1 MTKLI
6 KDMTPSERTSIIE
19 LIKRE
24 VIPAIGCTEPIAVA
38 LCVAKATEILG
49 CKPHRIEAHL
59 SANILKNAM
68 GVGIPGT
75 GMIGLPIAIALG
87 ALIGK
92 SEYGLEV
99 LKECTPD
106 AVEAG
111 KRMIADEAISIKLKE
126 DITEK
131 LYIEITAFGA
141 STTTA
146 TTTAAS
152 GATTAASSAT
162 TTTTGATTTA
172 ASGATIA
179 SSCPQTATAIIA
191 GGHTNFI
198 YLSHNGEVLLDAP
211 LKSTAEQNGNKTAL
225 TLKKVYDFATTA
237 PLEEIEFILESQ
249 RLNKAAA
256 ETSFKGRY
264 GHQLGRTLKESTRE
278 MSILGN
284 NTFSKILS
292 YTTAACD
299 ARMAGVMVPVMSNS
313 GSGNQGITATLPIT
327 IYAEENNKSREE
339 LIRALTLSHL
349 TVIYIKQSLGRL
361 SALCGC
367 VVAAT
372 GSSCGITY
380 LMGGGYNQISF
391 AVQNMIATLTGM
403 VCDGAKPSCS
413 LKIASGVSTSLLS
426 AILAMEEKCV
436 SSVEGI
442 IDNDVDKSILNL
454 TRIGSESMNET
465 DHAVLDIMTHK
476 GC

>member
-126 DITEK
+126 GITEK
-131 LYIEITAFGA
+131 LYIEITA
-141 STTTA
+141 
-146 TTTAAS
+146 S
-152 GATTAASSAT
+152 GATTA
-162 TTTTGATTTA
+162 
-172 ASGATIA
+172 
-179 SSCPQTATAIIA
+179 SSCPKSATAIIA

-237 PLEEIEFILESQ
+237 PLEEIEFILEAQ

-426 AILAMEEKCV
+426 AILAMEEQCV

-465 DHAVLDIMTHK
+465 DHTVLDIMTHK

>member
-6 KDMTPSERTSIIE
+6 KDMTPSERTSIIA
-19 LIKRE
+19 LIKQE

-126 DITEK
+126 GITEK
-131 LYIEITAFGA
+131 LYIEITASA
-141 STTTA
+141 A
-146 TTTAAS
+146 TTAAS
-152 GATTAASSAT
+152 GATTTAS
-162 TTTTGATTTA
+162 GATTT
-172 ASGATIA
+172 
-179 SSCPQTATAIIA
+179 SSCTQSATAIIA

-237 PLEEIEFILESQ
+237 PLEEIEFILEAQ

-465 DHAVLDIMTHK
+465 DHTVLDIMTHK

>member
-1 MTKLI
+1 
-6 KDMTPSERTSIIE
+6 MTPSERTSIIA
-19 LIKRE
+19 LIKQE

-126 DITEK
+126 GITEK
-131 LYIEITAFGA
+131 LYIEITASAA
-141 STTTA
+141 SSCAASAA
-146 TTTAAS
+146 TTT
-152 GATTAASSAT
+152 
-162 TTTTGATTTA
+162 
-172 ASGATIA
+172 
-179 SSCPQTATAIIA
+179 SSCTQSATAIIA

-198 YLSHNGEVLLDAP
+198 YHSHNGEVLLDAP
-211 LKSTAEQNGNKTAL
+211 LKSSAKQSEDKTAL

-426 AILAMEEKCV
+426 AILAMEEQCV
-436 SSVEGI
+436 SSLEGI

>member
-1 MTKLI
+1 
-6 KDMTPSERTSIIE
+6 MTPSERTSIIA
-19 LIKRE
+19 LIKQE

-126 DITEK
+126 GITEK
-131 LYIEITAFGA
+131 LYIEITASA
-141 STTTA
+141 ATTA
-146 TTTAAS
+146 SSA
-152 GATTAASSAT
+152 TAASSAT
-162 TTTTGATTTA
+162 TT
-172 ASGATIA
+172 ASGATTA

-237 PLEEIEFILESQ
+237 PLEEIEFILEAQ

-426 AILAMEEKCV
+426 AILAMEEQCV

-465 DHAVLDIMTHK
+465 DHTVLDIMTHK

>member
-6 KDMTPSERTSIIE
+6 KDMTPSERASIIA
-19 LIKRE
+19 LIKQE

-131 LYIEITAFGA
+131 LYIEITASA
-141 STTTA
+141 
-146 TTTAAS
+146 
-152 GATTAASSAT
+152 ATTAASDATTASSAT
-162 TTTTGATTTA
+162 
-172 ASGATIA
+172 
-179 SSCPQTATAIIA
+179 TATAIIA

-211 LKSTAEQNGNKTAL
+211 LKSTAEQNGNKTDL

-237 PLEEIEFILESQ
+237 PLDEIEFILESQ

-426 AILAMEEKCV
+426 AILAMEEQCV

-465 DHAVLDIMTHK
+465 DHTVLDIMTHK

>member
-1 MTKLI
+1 
-6 KDMTPSERTSIIE
+6 MTPSERASIIA
-19 LIKRE
+19 LIKQE

-141 STTTA
+141 TTST
-146 TTTAAS
+146 S
-152 GATTAASSAT
+152 GAT

-172 ASGATIA
+172 ATTTAA
-179 SSCPQTATAIIA
+179 SCPQSATAIIA

-237 PLEEIEFILESQ
+237 PLEEIEFILEAQ

-426 AILAMEEKCV
+426 AILAMEEQCV

-465 DHAVLDIMTHK
+465 DHTVLDIMTHK

>member
-1 MTKLI
+1 
-6 KDMTPSERTSIIE
+6 MTPSERTSIIA
-19 LIKRE
+19 LIKQE

-126 DITEK
+126 GITEK

-141 STTTA
+141 TTAASDA
-146 TTTAAS
+146 TTTASA
-152 GATTAASSAT
+152 AT
-162 TTTTGATTTA
+162 TTTTAT
-172 ASGATIA
+172 

>member
-6 KDMTPSERTSIIE
+6 KDMTTEERASIIE

-131 LYIEITAFGA
+131 LYIEITASA
-141 STTTA
+141 A
-146 TTTAAS
+146 TTAAS
-152 GATTAASSAT
+152 GAT
-162 TTTTGATTTA
+162 
-172 ASGATIA
+172 
-179 SSCPQTATAIIA
+179 TATAIIA

-465 DHAVLDIMTHK
+465 DHTVLDIMTHK

>member
-1 MTKLI
+1 
-6 KDMTPSERTSIIE
+6 MTPSERASIIA
-19 LIKRE
+19 LIKQE

-131 LYIEITAFGA
+131 LYIEITASA
-141 STTTA
+141 A
-146 TTTAAS
+146 TT
-152 GATTAASSAT
+152 GASSAT
-162 TTTTGATTTA
+162 
-172 ASGATIA
+172 
-179 SSCPQTATAIIA
+179 TATAIIA

-237 PLEEIEFILESQ
+237 PLEEIEFILEAQ

-426 AILAMEEKCV
+426 AILAMEEQCV
-436 SSVEGI
+436 SSLEGI

-465 DHAVLDIMTHK
+465 DHTVLDIMTHK

>member
-6 KDMTPSERTSIIE
+6 KDMTPSERTSIIA
-19 LIKRE
+19 LIKQE

-49 CKPHRIEAHL
+49 CKPHRIEAYL

-126 DITEK
+126 GITEK
-131 LYIEITAFGA
+131 LYIEITAFA
-141 STTTA
+141 A
-146 TTTAAS
+146 TTAAS
-152 GATTAASSAT
+152 GATTAAS
-162 TTTTGATTTA
+162 GATTASA
-172 ASGATIA
+172 ATTA
-179 SSCPQTATAIIA
+179 SSCTQSATAIIA

-237 PLEEIEFILESQ
+237 PLEEIEFILEAQ

-426 AILAMEEKCV
+426 AILAMEEQCV
-436 SSVEGI
+436 SSLEGI

-465 DHAVLDIMTHK
+465 DHTVLDIMTHK

>member
-1 MTKLI
+1 
-6 KDMTPSERTSIIE
+6 MTPSERTSIIE

-141 STTTA
+141 TTTSSGA
-146 TTTAAS
+146 TTAAS
-152 GATTAASSAT
+152 GATTASGT
-162 TTTTGATTTA
+162 TT
-172 ASGATIA
+172 A

>member
-6 KDMTPSERTSIIE
+6 KDMTTEERASIIE

-126 DITEK
+126 GITEK
-131 LYIEITAFGA
+131 LYIEITAL
-141 STTTA
+141 
-146 TTTAAS
+146 
-152 GATTAASSAT
+152 GATTGASSAT
-162 TTTTGATTTA
+162 TT
-172 ASGATIA
+172 ASGATTA

-237 PLEEIEFILESQ
+237 PLDEIEFILESQ

-426 AILAMEEKCV
+426 AILAMEEQCV

-465 DHAVLDIMTHK
+465 DHTVLDIMTHK

>member
-1 MTKLI
+1 
-6 KDMTPSERTSIIE
+6 MTPSERTSIIA
-19 LIKRE
+19 LIKQE

-126 DITEK
+126 GITEK

-141 STTTA
+141 T
-146 TTTAAS
+146 
-152 GATTAASSAT
+152 
-162 TTTTGATTTA
+162 
-172 ASGATIA
+172 
-179 SSCPQTATAIIA
+179 TATAIIA

-198 YLSHNGEVLLDAP
+198 YLSHNGKVLLDAP

-237 PLEEIEFILESQ
+237 PLDEIEFILEAQ

-426 AILAMEEKCV
+426 AILAMEEQCV

>member
-6 KDMTPSERTSIIE
+6 KDMTPSERTSIIA
-19 LIKRE
+19 LIKQE

-126 DITEK
+126 GITEK

-141 STTTA
+141 
-146 TTTAAS
+146 TTAAS
-152 GATTAASSAT
+152 AAT
-162 TTTTGATTTA
+162 TT
-172 ASGATIA
+172 
-179 SSCPQTATAIIA
+179 SSCTQSATAIIA

-237 PLEEIEFILESQ
+237 PLEEIEFILEAQ

-426 AILAMEEKCV
+426 AILAMEEQCV

-465 DHAVLDIMTHK
+465 DHTVLDIMTHK

>member
-6 KDMTPSERTSIIE
+6 KDMTPSERASIIA
-19 LIKRE
+19 LIKQE

-131 LYIEITAFGA
+131 LYIEITASA
-141 STTTA
+141 A
-146 TTTAAS
+146 TTAAS
-152 GATTAASSAT
+152 GATTASSAT
-162 TTTTGATTTA
+162 
-172 ASGATIA
+172 
-179 SSCPQTATAIIA
+179 TATAIIA

-237 PLEEIEFILESQ
+237 PLEEIEFILEAQ

-465 DHAVLDIMTHK
+465 DHTVLDIMTHK

>member
-126 DITEK
+126 GITEK
-131 LYIEITAFGA
+131 LYIEITASA
-141 STTTA
+141 A
-146 TTTAAS
+146 TT
-152 GATTAASSAT
+152 GASSAT
-162 TTTTGATTTA
+162 
-172 ASGATIA
+172 
-179 SSCPQTATAIIA
+179 TATAIIA

-237 PLEEIEFILESQ
+237 PLEEIEFILEAQ

-465 DHAVLDIMTHK
+465 DHTVLDIMTHK

>member
-6 KDMTPSERTSIIE
+6 KDMTTEERASIIE

-126 DITEK
+126 GITEK
-131 LYIEITAFGA
+131 LYIEITA
-141 STTTA
+141 SA

-152 GATTAASSAT
+152 CT
-162 TTTTGATTTA
+162 TT
-172 ASGATIA
+172 A
-179 SSCPQTATAIIA
+179 SSCPQSATAIIA

-237 PLEEIEFILESQ
+237 PLEEIEFILEAQ

>member
-6 KDMTPSERTSIIE
+6 KDMTPSERTSIIA
-19 LIKRE
+19 LIKQE

-126 DITEK
+126 NITEK
-131 LYIEITAFGA
+131 LYIEITASA
-141 STTTA
+141 A
-146 TTTAAS
+146 TTAAS
-152 GATTAASSAT
+152 GAT
-162 TTTTGATTTA
+162 
-172 ASGATIA
+172 
-179 SSCPQTATAIIA
+179 TATAIIA

-237 PLEEIEFILESQ
+237 PLEEIEFILEAQ

-264 GHQLGRTLKESTRE
+264 GHQLGRTLKESARE

-426 AILAMEEKCV
+426 AILAMEEQCV